1 MVTIRPAVVADAVR
15 IAELSG
21 VLGYPI
27 TTETAAARLNYLL
40 ARSEHLVLVAEI
52 IGAVGW
58 IHALEQQ
65 LLESGLRCDIVGL
78 VVAAN
83 HRVKGSVRRI
93 VKRIDRYA
101 D

>member
-40 ARSEHLVLVAEI
+40 ARSEHVVLVAEI
-52 IGAVGW
+52 TGVVGG
-58 IHALEQQ
+58 IHALERL
-65 LLESGLRCDIVGL
+65 LLESGLRCELVGL
-78 VVAAN
+78 VVALNQQA
-83 HRVKGSVRRI
+83 KGIGGRLVT
-93 VKRIDRYA
+93 VA
-101 D
+101 EGW